1 MSCERITMW
10 IQLYL
15 DGRLDMRRLTR
26 LEHHL
31 AGCADC
37 RHELEQME
45 AICQAAAA
53 PVAALGV
60 SESAELTHAVMARI
74 ALVETRREQA
84 RQCVEFSPG
93 WGDALLAAL
102 LATLATALLL
112 ALQPALRQPVAQL
125 LGEALDNMRHVLM
138 VRLGDSPEWLAWVV
152 WVGGGVLLALAFA
165 GAEVRANWRRTLLAR
180 LPH

>member
-1 MSCERITMW
+1 MSCGRMMRW

-15 DGRLDMRRLTR
+15 DGRLETRRLAR

-31 AGCADC
+31 AECVDC
-37 RHELEQME
+37 RDELDQMQ
-45 AICQAAAA
+45 AICQAAAV
-53 PVAALGV
+53 PVTVLGV
-60 SESAELTHAVMARI
+60 RESADLTNAVMTRI
-74 ALVETRREQA
+74 ALLETRRA
-84 RQCVEFSPG
+84 RSRQGAEFTPG
-93 WGDALLAAL
+93 WGDALLAAM
-102 LATLATALLL
+102 LATLATAVLL
-112 ALQPALRQPVAQL
+112 ALQPSLWHPVSLAF
-125 LGEALDNMRHVLM
+125 GHALDTMRHSLM